1 MNTMRGKQTLLRIF
15 IGENEKIHGKTAY
28 KVVLD
33 TLRREKLAGATV
45 LRGIAGFGIKSHFHD
60 THLLAISEKLPIV
73 IEAVDSEETIR
84 RILPEIEEMVTEGLI
99 TLETVEVIRSTPKT
113 E

>member
-1 MNTMRGKQTLLRIF
+1 MNTTPGKQTLLRIF

-33 TLRREKLAGATV
+33 MLRREKLAGATV
-45 LRGIAGFGIKSHFHD
+45 LRGIAGFGARSHLHD

-73 IEAVDSEETIR
+73 IEAVDSDETIR
-84 RILPEIEEMVTEGLI
+84 RILPKIEETVTEGLI
-99 TLETVEVIRSTPKT
+99 TLESVEVIRSSPKK